1 MAPAQRALRIVTADS
16 GFHTTTRAA
25 AEGIDGWQVE
35 GPFDLEQIQA
45 MEPGGVLLV
54 DSELPGANI
63 YESCRRLT
71 SRGGSRLLLVLKEAS
86 AEAEGIAR
94 FCGAAGVLSR
104 GFASEALAARLEGF
118 GEFATQAA
126 YDPDPEPLLPLKLLE
141 DLNAFDQ
148 SRPPQLLDALADP
161 ETSLFNYDFLTYKLD
176 EEFKRARRFGQPL
189 SCAML
194 GFDGEADEEVL
205 RELASVF
212 LGASR
217 DTDILGRFDRSSFL
231 FLLPNT
237 PPDGASRMAERIL
250 EQVQQ
255 RGLRDLVGDALDLAV
270 GLAAW
275 PHPDVRRA
283 TDLYERSLEAYR
295 TASVKGG
302 AVSLA

>member
-1 MAPAQRALRIVTADS
+1 MASAQRALRIVTADS
-16 GFHTTTRAA
+16 GFHQLTRAA
-25 AEGIDGWQVE
+25 AEGIEGWQVE
-35 GPFDLEQIQA
+35 GPFDSAQVEAL
-45 MEPGGVLLV
+45 EPGGVLLV
-54 DSELPGANI
+54 DSELPGGNI
-63 YESCRRLT
+63 YETCRRLT
-71 SRGGSRLLLVLKEAS
+71 SRGGSRLLLVLAEPN

-94 FCGAAGVLSR
+94 FCGAAGVLTR
-104 GFASEALAARLEGF
+104 GFGAEALAARLEGF
-118 GEFATQAA
+118 GEFAPQAEFE
-126 YDPDPEPLLPLKLLE
+126 PDPEPLLPLKLLE
-141 DLNAFDQ
+141 DLSAFDQ

-237 PPDGASRMAERIL
+237 PPDGASRMADRIL
-250 EQVQQ
+250 EQVQA
-255 RGLRDLVGDALDLAV
+255 RGLRDLVGDALELAV

-275 PHPDVRRA
+275 PHPEVRRA

-295 TASVKGG
+295 TASISGG